1 MKRIFTAILLITGYS
16 SFAQC
21 NTSGLEGS
29 VSLHLTRGPR
39 NGFGGELGMQ
49 GMLSNFSGF
58 LGLDITYTEGFKG
71 KDSTVSL
78 SYIKGLY
85 RFYQNPNEDL
95 QMAAVVAPA
104 VMNTDFE
111 FLSGLR
117 VLYVTG
123 VSTAVSVEPLYYV
136 NEKKLHFNIN
146 LHLIL

>member
-1 MKRIFTAILLITGYS
+1 MKKIFTAILLITSYG

-21 NTSGLEGS
+21 STSGLEGS
-29 VSLHLTRGPR
+29 ASLHLTRGPR

-49 GMLSNFSGF
+49 GILSNFSGF
-58 LGLDITYTEGFKG
+58 LGLDITYTKGFKG

-85 RFYQNPNEDL
+85 RFYESEKEDL
-95 QMAAVVAPA
+95 YVAAVLAPA

-117 VLYVTG
+117 ALYVTG
-123 VSTAVSVEPLYYV
+123 VNTAVSLEPLYYV
-136 NEKKLHFNIN
+136 NEKKFHFNIN
-146 LHLIL
+146 LHFTL